1 MLPKLS
7 ILFKVFVETKTSLK
21 GNLVG
26 RRTHF
31 GEWSLLLENYGI
43 YVALIIVLV
52 AAGLLSPAFY
62 QPNNIFNVLRQASM
76 LGIVAIG
83 QTFVILAGGIDLSV
97 GAVMGLAM
105 VIASDITSGEDDQI
119 VLAVLACFAAGGLIG
134 GLNGL
139 LVTKRNVPPFVAT
152 LGMLVLV
159 EGARLSYTRGIP
171 SGSIPAALRFFGR
184 DSLGPIPTSFI
195 VLMMISLICGLIL
208 SQSTFGRA
216 LYATGGNRE
225 AARLSGIRVDAVTIA
240 TYVICSILAILGGLL
255 LSGYIGYVD
264 RYLGRG
270 FDLDSIAAV
279 IVGGTSFAGGRGGIG
294 GTLAGVLLVTALL
307 NIVLILNINLQ
318 LQLVVKG
325 LVIVGAVALYSYR
338 ARN

>member
-1 MLPKLS
+1 MQ
-7 ILFKVFVETKTSLK
+7 TKTTLKSSLSNK
-21 GNLVG
+21 WV
-26 RRTHF
+26 HF
-31 GEWSLLLENYGI
+31 GEWSLILESYGI
-43 YVALIIVLV
+43 YIALAIVLL
-52 AAGLLSPAFY
+52 AAGILSPAFY
-62 QPNNIFNVLRQASM
+62 QPSNIFNVLRQASM

-83 QTFVILAGGIDLSV
+83 QTLVILVGGIDLSV

-105 VIASDITSGEDDQI
+105 VIASEVTGGDNDRI
-119 VLAVLACFAAGGLIG
+119 VQAVLLCFAIG
-134 GLNGL
+134 GFVGWLNGM

-171 SGSIPAALRFFGR
+171 SGSIPSALRFFGR
-184 DSLGPIPTSFI
+184 DNIGSIPTSFI
-195 VLMMISLICGLIL
+195 ILMIATIIFGFIL
-208 SQSTFGRA
+208 NNTTFGRA
-216 LYATGGNRE
+216 VYATGGNRE
-225 AARLSGIRVDAVTIA
+225 AARLSGIKVDAVVIA
-240 TYVICSILAILGGLL
+240 TYIICSMLAILGGLL

-325 LVIVGAVALYSYR
+325 LVIVAAVALYSYR
-338 ARN
+338 ART